1 MAEKR
6 GHTGKLKY
14 DFNQANNLEIQMGE
28 TWYRVTPRDFRSFN
42 APRRI
47 TEIEYNGPIYLWD
60 TNTIVKEPKLIGVQ
74 HIDDVDPRKKLNKRE
89 NERSQE
95 NN

>member
-6 GHTGKLKY
+6 GQTGKLKY
-14 DFNQANNLEIQMGE
+14 DFNTVDNLEVQLDE

-47 TEIEYNGPIYLWD
+47 NKIKYEGPVYLWG
-60 TNTIVKEPKLIGVQ
+60 TNNIIKELKSTGIQYV
-74 HIDDVDPRKKLNKRE
+74 DNVDPRKKLNKRE